1 MSVATLE
8 IIDTLFFALGLIFG
22 AIDVVANVTRRGKR
36 EPDQQGV
43 RVSLFTVI
51 FGGLFL
57 LTAIGII
64 VFRLLGG
71 S

>member
-1 MSVATLE
+1 MTLATLE

-22 AIDVVANVTRRGKR
+22 VFDVVANVTQRGKR
-36 EPDQQGV
+36 DPKQQGV
-43 RVSLFTVI
+43 RVSLFTLI

-57 LTAIGII
+57 LVAIGI
-64 VFRLLGG
+64 VVYRLLGG